1 MIKLKVRQ
9 VCKEKGMSMS
19 RLTRDAEIDY
29 NTVKRLFD
37 EPGYNPSIDTLAK
50 VARALHVKVDDL
62 FEEIPDR

>member
-1 MIKLKVRQ
+1 
-9 VCKEKGMSMS
+9 MSMS

-62 FEEIPDR
+62 FEEV